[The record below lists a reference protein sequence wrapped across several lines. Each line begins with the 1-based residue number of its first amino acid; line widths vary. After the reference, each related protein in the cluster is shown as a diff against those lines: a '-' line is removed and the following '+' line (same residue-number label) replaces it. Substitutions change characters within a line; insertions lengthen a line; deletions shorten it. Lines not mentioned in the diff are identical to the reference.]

1 MIVVLCCYW
10 VLVTYFLSLVCLFT
24 FTPGPGS
31 VACCLEVTCGDILES
46 CITRAGRILEFC
58 FPMLRGR
65 RGGWPRYCNQSGL
78 ARYRY
83 THRHP
88 FSSFKASDFTC
99 YITTTCTG
107 CGGRNKVILGWVRW
121 VGSES
126 LKGWDGDD
134 GHHQLSITIIIWT
147 SSPSH

>member
-65 RGGWPRYCNQSGL
+65 RGGDPDTVTSQAWLGTGTHTATPSPHLKPLISL
-78 ARYRY
+78 A
-83 THRHP
+83 TSQQP
-88 FSSFKASDFTC
+88 VQGA
-99 YITTTCTG
+99 
-107 CGGRNKVILGWVRW
+107 GGGIK
-121 VGSES
+121 
-126 LKGWDGDD
+126 
-134 GHHQLSITIIIWT
+134 
-147 SSPSH
+147 